1 MHICFIED
9 TTLRGGTQIWVSE
22 AMRVFHA
29 AGHEI
34 TLLTAAGGFN
44 AADAAELDVRVV
56 TYEYDD
62 VTQQDRHHQ
71 GIWTDALASTD
82 VAICTVH
89 PPRNG
94 FHCSLLAAHCISE
107 AQLDTVLMPKS
118 GTIVPDYR
126 AEFYAPPGDVRT
138 HVIAITD
145 FTRRYIIDTY
155 GVPADRVS
163 LIYQGTDVASFTP
176 DADRAAT
183 ARTKYTLPATAG
195 PIIGCVGSFEDRKG
209 QVMLLDALARVR
221 DELAGAHVMLVGDGP
236 DEEMLRQHVAEQ
248 GLEQHVTF
256 FPFTTEP
263 VEVFEVIDVLALPS
277 TYKEGLPNVIL
288 EAMAMGLPVVSSRLA
303 GTPEV
308 VVDGVTGILVEPGDV
323 DSLAAAIVRLG
334 TDAGLCSRM
343 GVAGQ
348 QLMRDDFDKRRQFEA
363 FARHFARV
371 SASGR

>member
-9 TTLRGGTQIWVSE
+9 TDLHGGTQIWVSE
-22 AMRVFHA
+22 AMRAFRA

-34 TLLTAAGGFN
+34 TLLTPAGGFN
-44 AADAAELDVRVV
+44 AVDGAELDVRLV
-56 TYEYDD
+56 TYDFD
-62 VTQQDRHHQ
+62 GVTNQDARHQ
-71 GIWTDALASTD
+71 DIWTDALESTD

-89 PPRNG
+89 APRNG
-94 FHCSLLAAHCISE
+94 FHCSLFAAHCISE

-126 AEFYAPPGDVRT
+126 AEFYAPPGDVRS

-163 LIYQGTDVASFTP
+163 LIYQGTDITTFTP
-176 DADRAAT
+176 DPVRAAA
-183 ARTKYTLPATAG
+183 ARTRYPLPAGAG

-209 QVMLLDALARVR
+209 QVVLLDALTRAR
-221 DELAGAHVMLVGDGP
+221 DELAGVHLMLVGDGP
-236 DEEMLRQHVAEQ
+236 DEAMLRQRVAEQ
-248 GLEQHVTF
+248 ALAQHVTF

-263 VEVFEVIDVLALPS
+263 ADVFEVIDILALPS

-308 VVDGVTGILVEPGDV
+308 VVDDVTGILVEPGDV
-323 DSLAAAIVRLG
+323 DSLAVAIVRLG
-334 TDAGLCSRM
+334 ADQDLGSRM
-343 GVAGQ
+343 GAAGQ
-348 QLMRDDFDKRRQFEA
+348 RLVQDDFDKRHQFDA
-363 FARHFARV
+363 FARHFAHV